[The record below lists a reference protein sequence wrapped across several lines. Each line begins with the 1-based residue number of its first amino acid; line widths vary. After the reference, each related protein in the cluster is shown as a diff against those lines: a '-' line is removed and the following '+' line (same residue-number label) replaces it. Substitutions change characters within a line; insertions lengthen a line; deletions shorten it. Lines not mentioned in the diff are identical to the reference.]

1 MLGIPARLA
10 GCPNVVLCTPPDR
23 TGKIA
28 PEILYVAGLL
38 EIDQIFRA
46 GGAQAIAAMAY
57 GTESIPR
64 VDKIFGPGNQYV
76 TMAKQLVSRNRVAID
91 MPAGPSELA
100 VMADDSADASF
111 VASDLLSQA
120 EHGPDSQVML
130 VTDSE
135 SMIEQVKEQIDRQR
149 AVLPR
154 KDMVAR
160 SLEHSRVVLL
170 KDSREMI
177 DLINLYAPEHLS
189 IVMRD
194 HGTVSEQI
202 LHAGSVFLGP
212 YTPESAGDYA
222 SGTNHT
228 LPTNGWA
235 RVHSGVNM
243 DHFYKKITVQ
253 EISGKGLSNMGGT
266 IMAMAEAE
274 DLQAHSNAVAIRLK
288 KLNNG

>member
-1 MLGIPARLA
+1 
-10 GCPNVVLCTPPDR
+10 
-23 TGKIA
+23 
-28 PEILYVAGLL
+28 
-38 EIDQIFRA
+38 
-46 GGAQAIAAMAY
+46 
-57 GTESIPR
+57 
-64 VDKIFGPGNQYV
+64 
-76 TMAKQLVSRNRVAID
+76 MAKQLVSRNRVAID

-130 VTDSE
+130 VTDSA